1 MKKRECVLFIAGG
14 EWQVPL
20 VKFLKKKGFHIT
32 LVDPYEDS
40 PCVALADEF
49 IQLDVKSIDLIYEK
63 IKDKDLDYVLS
74 DQTDVA
80 VNSVA
85 VLSNKLE
92 LPGNSVFST
101 QLFSNKSKSRTFV
114 QSFAR
119 EISPGFKVITSVKEL
134 SSFVEEFKDVIIK
147 PTDAQSSRGINRI
160 ENKEH
165 LEFYFNEAKNA
176 SPTHSVIVEEF
187 LIGEEITVEGICLD
201 SKHKTLT
208 TSSKKHI
215 KTGIASDLIFPS
227 NIKTE
232 LLKKI
237 YDFNDAYV
245 DKSGLSSGITH
256 AEYIVDQD
264 NNKFWLVE
272 IACRGGG
279 TLIPSDIV
287 PWVTGIDLYE
297 HLFDAISGENKL
309 NIGDIS
315 SKSAILH
322 FFNFKNG
329 LIKQIHGLEEIEK
342 IPEVLTCRLSFSAG
356 DEIFDVNDDRGR
368 HGFVI
373 ILSENE
379 QGIKNTLEEVYNKIA
394 ITYEV

>member
-1 MKKRECVLFIAGG
+1 MTKKKSVLFIAGG
-14 EWQVPL
+14 EWQVPF
-20 VKFLKKKGFHIT
+20 VNFLKKKGFHIT

-40 PCVALADEF
+40 QCVELADEF

-63 IKDKDLDYVLS
+63 IKDNELDYVLS

-80 VNSVA
+80 VNPVA
-85 VLSNKLE
+85 VLSEKLG
-92 LPGNSVFST
+92 LSINSVLST
-101 QLFSNKSKSRTFV
+101 QLFSNKSKSRSFV
-114 QSFAR
+114 QSFAG
-119 EISPGFKVITSVKEL
+119 EIIPGFKVITSVTEL
-134 SSFVEEFKDVIIK
+134 SAFVDEFKDVIIK
-147 PTDAQSSRGINRI
+147 PTDAQSSRGVNRV
-160 ENKEH
+160 ENKEY

-176 SPTHSVIVEEF
+176 SPSHSVIVEEF
-187 LIGEEITVEGICLD
+187 LIGEEITVEGICLN
-201 SKHKTLT
+201 SKHRTLT

-215 KTGIASDLIFPS
+215 KTGIASDLIYPS

-237 YDFNDAYV
+237 YDFNDEYV
-245 DKSGLSSGITH
+245 DKSGLSSGVTH
-256 AEYIVDQD
+256 AEYIVDQT

-279 TLIPSDIV
+279 SLIPSDIV
-287 PWVTGIDLYE
+287 PWVTGIDVYE

-309 NIGDIS
+309 NIGDIL

-329 LIKQIHGLEEIEK
+329 LVKQINGLEEIEK

-356 DEIFDVNDDRGR
+356 DEIFDVSDDRGR

-373 ILSENE
+373 VLSENE
-379 QGIKNTLEEVYNKIA
+379 LGLTNTLKEVYNKIA